1 MKTDKNSGF
10 ILWRISKDQAKDTD
24 MAVVLICLFVTL
36 YYHESKLL
44 VLSVIL
50 LLINMTA
57 PKIYKPVAVI
67 WLGLSNILGTV
78 MSKILLTVLFFTVV
92 TPVGV
97 VWKIMWANA
106 MMLKKWKKDKSS
118 VFETRNHEFKPEDID
133 RPYI

>member
-10 ILWRISKDQAKDTD
+10 IPWRISKDQAKDTG
-24 MAVVLICLFVTL
+24 MAMVLICLLVTL
-36 YYHESKLL
+36 YYHRSKLL
-44 VLSVIL
+44 VLPVIL

-57 PKIYKPVAVI
+57 PKIYKPAAVI

-78 MSKILLTVLFFTVV
+78 TSKILLTVLFFTVV

-97 VWKIMWANA
+97 VRKIMGADA
-106 MMLKKWKKDKSS
+106 MILKKWKKDKSS

-133 RPYI
+133 RPY

>member
-10 ILWRISKDQAKDTD
+10 IPMRISIDQAKDTG
-24 MAVVLICLFVTL
+24 MAMVLICLLVTL
-36 YYHESKLL
+36 YYHGSKLL
-44 VLSVIL
+44 LLSVIM

-57 PKIYKPVAVI
+57 PKIYKPAAVI
-67 WLGLSNILGTV
+67 WIGLSNILGTV

-97 VWKIMWANA
+97 VRKIMGADT

-133 RPYI
+133 RPY